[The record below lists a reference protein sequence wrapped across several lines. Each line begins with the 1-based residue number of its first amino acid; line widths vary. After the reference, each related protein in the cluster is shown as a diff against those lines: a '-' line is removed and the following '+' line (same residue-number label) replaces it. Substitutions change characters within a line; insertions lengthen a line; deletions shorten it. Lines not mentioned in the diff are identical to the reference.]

1 MVVPNRL
8 FTRDERI
15 LRAVWIVLLAVICFI
30 CTLIRIRL
38 LDLPLERDE
47 GEYAYA
53 GQLMLH
59 GIAPYKLAYNMK
71 FPGTYAAYA
80 VIMLFFGQ
88 TIRAIHLGFV
98 VVNLA
103 NVALVLFI
111 ARKLFGWNAGLG
123 AAASYALLAINPA
136 MLGLSAHA
144 THFVILPALA
154 ATLLLLRFAKS
165 HSAWNVFVSGLLFGL
180 ALLMKQPG
188 LFFAIFGGLYLI
200 YLGIRQPLRPLR
212 LIRNAL
218 VYIAGVVLP
227 FAATCAYLQVAGT
240 FDKFWFWTVTYARDY
255 GSAVPLSVGIYAFA
269 HNWLRV
275 VDTLWLLWI
284 SAFIGLI
291 ALIAVRSFR
300 RALWLICSF
309 GCFSILALSAGLYF
323 RPHYFVLVLPFIS
336 LLIAAAIAAGEP
348 ARRLWLKLAPA
359 MLLLVALSAF
369 FFTNGAMFF
378 AMPPSQVCRR
388 LYGANPFPEAL
399 RIAEFVKSR
408 TTPADKIAVLGSE
421 PEIYFYSD
429 RLSATGYIYMYAAM
443 EPHARALAMQQ
454 EIIRE
459 IEAARPRCLV
469 ITGVDMSWQWP
480 VEGSVLQEWADR
492 YVRENY
498 RAVGLVNIIS
508 RETTD
513 YYLPLTGDSAPVGQN
528 YVVICER
535 RDLYSIG
542 AETLAFGHDFD
553 LPYWELKKGAAAF
566 R

>member
-1 MVVPNRL
+1 MDVPDPL
-8 FTRDERI
+8 FPTHDRI
-15 LRAVWIVLLAVICFI
+15 LRVVWIILFAAVCFI
-30 CTLIRIRL
+30 CALIRIRL

-80 VIMLFFGQ
+80 AIMLLFGQ
-88 TIRAIHLGFV
+88 TIRGIHLGFL

-103 NVALVLFI
+103 NVALLLFL
-111 ARKLFGWNAGLG
+111 ARKLFGWNAGFG
-123 AAASYALLAINPA
+123 AAASYALLSINPA

-144 THFVILPALA
+144 THFVILPVLIA
-154 ATLLLLRFAKS
+154 ALLLLRFAKS
-165 HSAWNVFVSGLLFGL
+165 HSGPELFVSGLLFGL

-188 LFFAIFGGLYLI
+188 FFFGIFGGLYLI
-200 YLGIRQPLRPLR
+200 YLGMSQPLRLLQ
-212 LIRNAL
+212 LIRNLL
-218 VYIAGVVLP
+218 VYITGIVLP
-227 FAATCAYLQVAGT
+227 FAATCAWLQVAGS

-275 VDTLWLLWI
+275 VDNLWLLWI
-284 SAFIGLI
+284 GGLAGLVTLI
-291 ALIAVRSFR
+291 AAPLLKK
-300 RALWLICSF
+300 ALWFVCSF
-309 GCFSILALSAGLYF
+309 GCFSILALSTGLYF
-323 RPHYFVLVLPFIS
+323 RPHYFVLVLPFIT
-336 LLIAAAIAAGEP
+336 LLIAAAIAGAEP

-359 MLLLVALSAF
+359 MLLLIAMAAF
-369 FFTNGAMFF
+369 LFTNAAILF
-378 AMPPSQVCRR
+378 AMPPSQVCRT

-399 RIAEFVKSR
+399 KIAEFVKSR
-408 TTPADKIAVLGSE
+408 TTPTDKIAVLGSE
-421 PEIYFYSD
+421 PEIYFYAD

-443 EPHARALAMQQ
+443 EPHSRALEMQQ

-459 IEAARPRCLV
+459 IEAARPRSLV

-498 RAVGLVNIIS
+498 RVVGLVNIIS

-528 YVVICER
+528 YILICER

-542 AETLAFGHDFD
+542 AGNRGVQ
-553 LPYWELKKGAAAF
+553 P
-566 R
+566 